1 MGSHIMDGD
10 TGTEPH
16 NLIPMLTRN
25 ENEIFM
31 FFYSHNLTLTLK
43 SLLDLY
49 DHTLKVRLWNN
60 HDKLSARA
68 KYDRPKAFRL
78 PAPKKHDHDQSE
90 DSEGLTN
97 GSSRPQRLP
106 GVYHT
111 LCPTSRQARRKSR
124 RTSELIESIDSGED
138 IVEHFG
144 SPPKSLKIPTITEE
158 VETPR
163 DKVLELN
170 SSAPEALLSN
180 VHMKETIPVLPLPH
194 VLSSISSMTCST
206 SVSPGLKGLYVLYI
220 HSYLCFHFYH
230 RYFTTSFTTT
240 ST

>member
-1 MGSHIMDGD
+1 M
-10 TGTEPH
+10 
-16 NLIPMLTRN
+16 
-25 ENEIFM
+25 
-31 FFYSHNLTLTLK
+31 K

-60 HDKLSARA
+60 HNKLSARA

-90 DSEGLTN
+90 DSEGLTSSN
-97 GSSRPQRLP
+97 SRPQRLP

-111 LCPTSRQARRKSR
+111 LCPTSRQARRNSR
-124 RTSELIESIDSGED
+124 RPSELIESIDSGED

-158 VETPR
+158 VETLG
-163 DKVLELN
+163 DKVVLELN
-170 SSAPEALLSN
+170 SSAPEVLLSN
-180 VHMKETIPVLPLPH
+180 VHMKETIPVLPLPQ
-194 VLSSISSMTCST
+194 VLPSISSMTCST
-206 SVSPGLKGLYVLYI
+206 SVSPGLKGLYTLFI
-220 HSYLCFHFYH
+220 HSYLCLHFFN